1 MTDNGQKL
9 ADLFYP
15 LDDLDPIPD
24 DDTNTDTSDQ
34 EQYDHE

>member
-15 LDDLDPIPD
+15 LDDLDTNTD
-24 DDTNTDTSDQ
+24 DDTNTSDQ
-34 EQYDHE
+34 EQHTNE